1 VTGKNKHQTVQH
13 HAAQAGRPEIRA
25 LRHTTPLIKSNPDNN
40 LLITLLRS
48 DGNKKKQFVVTTNEN
63 SQWL

>member
-1 VTGKNKHQTVQH
+1 MTGKDKHQTVQH
-13 HAAQAGRPEIRA
+13 HAAQAGSPEIRT

-40 LLITLLRS
+40 LLITLMRS
-48 DGNKKKQFVVTTNEN
+48 DGNKKKQFAVATNEN